1 MCPHVCTQGVDGW
14 DVDLPTY
21 LEANYITGFAAK
33 AAWVLV
39 YILVYGIRPVLLRP
53 KPIGKTKSCAS
64 SSISFV
70 QCPAPLLMRIRADE
84 EYRSRNDLCKDGIK
98 ALQ

>member
-1 MCPHVCTQGVDGW
+1 MQGVDGW

-64 SSISFV
+64 FPTSFV
-70 QCPAPLLMRIRADE
+70 HCPAPLPMRILVDE
-84 EYRSRNDLCKDGIK
+84 EHRSSNDLCQNGVK

>member
-1 MCPHVCTQGVDGW
+1 VDGW

-53 KPIGKTKSCAS
+53 KPIGETKSCAS
-64 SSISFV
+64 SSISSV
-70 QCPAPLLMRIRADE
+70 QCPAP
-84 EYRSRNDLCKDGIK
+84 YS
-98 ALQ
+98 